1 MQIRTGRQEDAAD
14 LLEIMNYEITHNTA
28 TFDLREKSP
37 EEWQQWMERHGRDNH
52 PLLVAEEDGRA
63 VGYAC
68 LSPYREKEA
77 YYTTVELSIYVHP
90 AYRRRGIARALME
103 AILAAARHDP
113 ITHTVVSVI
122 SGENTASIRLHEQ
135 MGFRY
140 SGTLHAVGQK
150 FGRWLDIV
158 NYEWS
163 AK

>member
-1 MQIRTGRQEDAAD
+1 MIVRPGRPEDAAD
-14 LLEIMNYEITHNTA
+14 LLEIINYEITHNTA
-28 TFDLREKSP
+28 TFDLREKTP
-37 EEWQQWMERHGRDNH
+37 EEWRQWMAQHGRDNH
-52 PLLVAEEDGRA
+52 PLLVAEENGRA
-63 VGYAC
+63 VGYAS

-77 YYTTVELSIYVHP
+77 YRTTVELSVYVHP
-90 AYRRRGIARALME
+90 AYRRRGIARTLME
-103 AILAAARHDP
+103 AILAAAREDP
-113 ITHTVVSVI
+113 ATNTVVSVI
-122 SGENTASIRLHEQ
+122 TGENTASVRLHEQ

>member
-1 MQIRTGRQEDAAD
+1 MPIRNGRTEDAAD

-28 TFDLREKSP
+28 TFDLQEKSP
-37 EEWQQWMERHGRDNH
+37 EEWQRWMAQHGRDNH

-63 VGYAC
+63 VGYAS

-77 YYTTVELSIYVHP
+77 YRTTVELSIYIHP
-90 AYRRRGIARALME
+90 SYRRRGIARTLME
-103 AILAAARHDP
+103 AILDEAKRNPD
-113 ITHTVVSVI
+113 IRTVVSVI
-122 SGENTASIRLHEQ
+122 TGENAASIRLHEQ
-135 MGFRY
+135 MGFRC

-150 FGRWLDIV
+150 FGRWLDVV

>member
-1 MQIRTGRQEDAAD
+1 MDGAARTGQPPVIGGGGGRTGGGLRQPVPLSGKGSLPHHGGAVHLCPPGVSPPGHRPGAD
-14 LLEIMNYEITHNTA
+14 GG
-28 TFDLREKSP
+28 DSR
-37 EEWQQWMERHGRDNH
+37 R
-52 PLLVAEEDGRA
+52 
-63 VGYAC
+63 C
-68 LSPYREKEA
+68 LQ
-77 YYTTVELSIYVHP
+77 
-90 AYRRRGIARALME
+90 
-103 AILAAARHDP
+103 DP

-122 SGENTASIRLHEQ
+122 TGENAASIRLHEQ

>member
-1 MQIRTGRQEDAAD
+1 MQIRTGRPEDAAD

-28 TFDLREKSP
+28 TFDLQEKTP
-37 EEWQQWMERHGRDNH
+37 EEWQRWMERHGRDNH

-63 VGYAC
+63 VGYAS

-77 YYTTVELSIYVHP
+77 YRTTVELSIYVHP
-90 AYRRRGIARALME
+90 DYRRRGIARVLME
-103 AILAAARHDP
+103 AILAAAKQDP
-113 ITHTVVSVI
+113 AIHTVVSVI
-122 SGENTASIRLHEQ
+122 TGENAASIRLHEQ
-135 MGFRY
+135 MGFRC

-163 AK
+163 AE